1 MASLIRILNPSST
14 EQAHQSEEALPN
26 EAEQPEEPAR
36 PSGSASPTAPMSP
49 GGPTLMGNANSLPDR
64 SGHGASTREP
74 QLNTT
79 DANQRVH
86 YNGRKWEY
94 ESYEWLEAGI
104 LSLNLKP
111 VGSNSA
117 NELVREAY
125 LQSDNPDQLLRLWKA
140 TPRPVYVPDPSL
152 YEIFAVLRH
161 REVKNGK
168 GERAIW
174 LQVQWTGFSKK
185 DTTWEAEAYVK
196 QVASGVLNEYWSKKR
211 AKRTA
216 KISKRVRP
224 QRQAR

>member
-140 TPRPVYVPDPSL
+140 TPDLSMCPTRVFTRY
-152 YEIFAVLRH
+152 LRFSGIG
-161 REVKNGK
+161 RSRMGK
-168 GERAIW
+168 
-174 LQVQWTGFSKK
+174 VQWTGFSKK